1 MPKRFSSSRRN
12 YIGEVTMSKGL
23 ALTLL
28 ILGGIAYAQTLLQTT
43 QTSGQ
48 LTNGNQPSEQLLSP
62 QQKEVWNGEE
72 NYFRYL
78 QAKDLKSFMSLWDDN
93 FIGWP
98 DYSERPLRK
107 SDIESGVR
115 EEFQPTPTSARPNP
129 MPKPEAIAVFGDTAV
144 TYYFWPEADE
154 TSPLKYRITHTW
166 RKGPEG
172 WRIIRGM
179 DCEVPRSSEVK
190 TEVTRSSPSIATT
203 A

>member
-28 ILGGIAYAQTLLQTT
+28 ILGGIAYAQSLVQTT

-62 QQKEVWNGEE
+62 QQKEVSNGEQ

-93 FIGWP
+93 FV
-98 DYSERPLRK
+98 DERRDRRK
-107 SDIESGVR
+107 
-115 EEFQPTPTSARPNP
+115 A
-129 MPKPEAIAVFGDTAV
+129 
-144 TYYFWPEADE
+144 
-154 TSPLKYRITHTW
+154 
-166 RKGPEG
+166 
-172 WRIIRGM
+172 
-179 DCEVPRSSEVK
+179 
-190 TEVTRSSPSIATT
+190 
-203 A
+203 